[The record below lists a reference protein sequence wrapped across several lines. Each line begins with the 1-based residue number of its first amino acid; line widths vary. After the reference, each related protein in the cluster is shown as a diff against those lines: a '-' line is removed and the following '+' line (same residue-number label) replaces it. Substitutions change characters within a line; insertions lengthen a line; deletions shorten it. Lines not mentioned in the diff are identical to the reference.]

1 MPRSTILLLIALT
14 DFGAVQA
21 NTAFV
26 TLWHER
32 NTVAT
37 LETTTSALG
46 SGGFGASSKK
56 KDSARPKKKKKVG
69 LQEFT
74 LSSNKKDA
82 PPLMDRFGFPIMPT
96 ENDIFPPLPA
106 DTELIPSSTNDR
118 IESQNELDFLLK
130 NHISVDLNALELI
143 SENQYQ
149 DKHRM
154 QVRVLH
160 NSPPGKKR
168 SY

>member
-1 MPRSTILLLIALT
+1 
-14 DFGAVQA
+14 
-21 NTAFV
+21 
-26 TLWHER
+26 
-32 NTVAT
+32 
-37 LETTTSALG
+37 
-46 SGGFGASSKK
+46 
-56 KDSARPKKKKKVG
+56 
-69 LQEFT
+69 
-74 LSSNKKDA
+74 
-82 PPLMDRFGFPIMPT
+82 MDRFGFPIMPT

-118 IESQNELDFLLK
+118 IESQNELDLLLK
-130 NHISVDLNALELI
+130 NHVSVDLNALKLI

-154 QVRVLH
+154 KVRVLH